1 MAEKGKQIK
10 HTPEQKRAIVE
21 QVSNLYASQQ
31 CTLASCC
38 EASGIS
44 ERAFYLWITENAELA
59 EIYKKAR
66 TKSEEIFWEKL
77 RPIANNALQR
87 HLEGED
93 YEEIV
98 EADAVFQ
105 GVPTGFKIQTLKRGK
120 VLPNPTV
127 TIFAHKGLN
136 SEKFAE
142 RQKIET
148 ESKTEIQVSI
158 TDQLTL
164 DEQRAILKAIKAQ
177 KRADNGSAT
186 NASGNP

>member
-31 CTLASCC
+31 CTIASCC

-44 ERAFYLWITENAELA
+44 ERAFYLWLTENAELA

-77 RPIANNALQR
+77 RPIANSAMQR
-87 HLEGED
+87 LLEGEE
-93 YEEIV
+93 YEEVV
-98 EADAVFQ
+98 EADTVFQ
-105 GVPTGFKIQTLKRGK
+105 GVPTGFKAQTFKRGK

-136 SEKFAE
+136 PEKFAD
-142 RQKIET
+142 RSIVDL
-148 ESKTEIQVSI
+148 KTETGVTHTLTPEIIERIDALVSGSG
-158 TDQLTL
+158 
-164 DEQRAILKAIKAQ
+164 K
-177 KRADNGSAT
+177 ADNGQIPVS
-186 NASGNP
+186 SKQKR